1 MEFVWG
7 LDKRGPKKA
16 AKVHIA
22 VPKGRSFTYLDC
34 AISYCSA
41 WDHVKFFYCS
51 GHDRTQLDKLVE
63 WEGGY
68 RRNMPHAERRKLY
81 EAQYELMKP

>member
-1 MEFVWG
+1 MKLVWG
-7 LDKRGPKKA
+7 LDTRVSKKA

-22 VPKGRSFTYLDC
+22 VPKGRSFTYQDC
-34 AISYCSA
+34 AISYCSR
-41 WDHVKFFYCS
+41 WGHVKFFYGS
-51 GHDRTQLDKLVE
+51 SVQTLVE

-68 RRNMPHAERRKLY
+68 RRNIPHAERRKLY

>member
-1 MEFVWG
+1 MKLVWG
-7 LDKRGPKKA
+7 LDTRASKKV

-22 VPKGRSFTYLDC
+22 VPKGRSFTYLNC

-41 WDHVKFFYCS
+41 WDHVMFFYGS
-51 GHDRTQLDKLVE
+51 SVQTLVE

-68 RRNMPHAERRKLY
+68 RRNMPHAARRKFL
-81 EAQYELMKP
+81 EAQYELMKS

>member
-1 MEFVWG
+1 MKLVWG
-7 LDKRGPKKA
+7 LDKRVPKKA

-22 VPKGRSFTYLDC
+22 VPKGQSQQYKNC
-34 AISYCSA
+34 AISYCSECGS
-41 WDHVKFFYCS
+41 VKFFYCS
-51 GHDRTQLDKLVE
+51 GHDRTQLDKLVV